1 MTMKK
6 LYLLAT
12 IAAVL
17 MMGSCGNNGKQ
28 QQSAAT
34 SDTIEVVEEQQPI
47 SVYGTCGQG
56 SAMNTLQIIT
66 DSGDT
71 LNLILTNAKDS
82 MKVYGGYDNG
92 DRMAVLLESDHKTV
106 RVAINTTTLL
116 GDWWQPNPIDGTSY
130 MGIRLKDGGTAESL
144 DQNGI
149 VYKSWKIEDGKL
161 VLTCYREGGVEE
173 DETEAYTI
181 TKLDGD
187 SLVFSQGED
196 DINEYGR
203 KHTRKADI

>member
-1 MTMKK
+1 MMKPY
-6 LYLLAT
+6 YLLAIIS
-12 IAAVL
+12 IAAMVE
-17 MMGSCGNNGKQ
+17 SCENKTQKQ
-28 QQSAAT
+28 QDVVKN
-34 SDTIEVVEEQQPI
+34 DTIEVVDQTPI

-82 MKVYGGYDNG
+82 MKVFGGYDNG
-92 DRMAVLLESDHKTV
+92 DRMAVLLESDKKTV
-106 RVAINTTTLL
+106 RTAINITTML

-130 MGIRLKDGGTAESL
+130 MGIRLNDGGTAESL
-144 DQNGI
+144 EQNSI
-149 VYKSWKIEDGKL
+149 VYKSWKIENGQL
-161 VLTCYREGGVEE
+161 VLTFYREGGVEE

-187 SLVFSQGED
+187 SLVFSAGD

-203 KHTRKADI
+203 KHTRKAEM